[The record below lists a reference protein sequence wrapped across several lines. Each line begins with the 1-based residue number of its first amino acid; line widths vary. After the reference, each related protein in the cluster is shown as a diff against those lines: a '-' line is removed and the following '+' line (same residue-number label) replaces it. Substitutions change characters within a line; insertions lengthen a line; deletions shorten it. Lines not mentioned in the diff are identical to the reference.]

1 MADSQSLYV
10 IDWKSGRMYNYSCVR
25 DVISMPFAIL
35 WCHLC
40 LLLTLLDRVGVAS
53 RLLAVNTA
61 SATWVDHHQWTII
74 MRLIMLRSSTT
85 CRIVKVKKSNSLS
98 RHISNFAYRRT
109 RNMLTTG
116 HRGNF
121 DILPLCIHRQTYR
134 QTDTLQCPR
143 MLISSRCACPV
154 VTILRVSQSMRELE
168 MPSSSPLCVSVS
180 PPTPAS
186 LKEDIC
192 EKYLVICQILK
203 WGRHYEG

>member
-1 MADSQSLYV
+1 MNGSPVLHLNSEYKMADSQSLYV

-25 DVISMPFAIL
+25 DVISMTLTIL

-61 SATWVDHHQWTII
+61 SVTSVDHHYEV
-74 MRLIMLRSSTT
+74 MLRSSTT

-109 RNMLTTG
+109 
-116 HRGNF
+116 
-121 DILPLCIHRQTYR
+121 
-134 QTDTLQCPR
+134 
-143 MLISSRCACPV
+143 
-154 VTILRVSQSMRELE
+154 SQSMRELE
-168 MPSSSPLCVSVS
+168 MSSPSSLCVS

-203 WGRHYEG
+203 WGTTSLNGQALQR